1 LRSTLS
7 SGGEDVQWS
16 KQKEYIMAEAH
27 EVPEYI
33 PGDHVEL
40 HLYLQHKHNV
50 VAVEAGFAHE
60 SSSDISFTRRS
71 EPELESQ
78 EGNEKVSVVHF
89 APVRVSPNSP
99 LGEYRCTYVFV
110 YYPTSE
116 GQPQR
121 GANLSVPQGLRFR
134 IVEEPTDPPE
144 VSDWSWVG
152 PNTMTSAETHTDN
165 DASVAEEAVESKSE
179 VKATP
184 AATRK
189 AKELGADL
197 SMVEGTGSG
206 GRITVQDVESA
217 AEEQEEEQEQEE
229 E

>member
-1 LRSTLS
+1 
-7 SGGEDVQWS
+7 
-16 KQKEYIMAEAH
+16 MAEAH

-40 HLYLQHKHNV
+40 RLYLRHKHNV

-60 SSSDISFTRRS
+60 TSSDVSFTRRAA
-71 EPELESQ
+71 PELESH
-78 EGNEKVSVVHF
+78 EGDEKVSAVRF

-99 LGEYRCTYVFV
+99 LGEYRCTYVFA

-144 VSDWSWVG
+144 VSDWSWVEQ
-152 PNTMTSAETHTDN
+152 NTITSAETPTDN

-189 AKELGADL
+189 AKELGVDL
-197 SMVEGTGSG
+197 SMVEGTGSD
-206 GRITVQDVESA
+206 GRITVQDVESSA
-217 AEEQEEEQEQEE
+217 EQEEE
-229 E
+229 

>member
-1 LRSTLS
+1 
-7 SGGEDVQWS
+7 
-16 KQKEYIMAEAH
+16 MAEAY

-40 HLYLQHKHNV
+40 HLYLRHKHNV

-60 SSSDISFTRRS
+60 SNSNVSFTRRNA
-71 EPELESQ
+71 PELERH
-78 EGNEKVSVVHF
+78 EGDEKVSVVRF
-89 APVRVSPNSP
+89 APMRVSPDSP
-99 LGEYRCTYVFV
+99 LGEYRCIYVLA

-121 GANLSVPQGLRFR
+121 GANLSVPHGLRFR
-134 IVEEPTDPPE
+134 IVEEPANPPQ
-144 VSDWSWVG
+144 VSDWSWVEQ
-152 PNTMTSAETHTDN
+152 NSTRTARSSADN
-165 DASVAEEAVESKSE
+165 DESAAEEGVETEGE

-189 AKELGADL
+189 AKELRTDL
-197 SMVEGTGSG
+197 SKVEGTGSG
-206 GRITVQDVESA
+206 GRITVRDVENA
-217 AEEQEEEQEQEE
+217 AEQQEEEEEAKEE

>member
-1 LRSTLS
+1 
-7 SGGEDVQWS
+7 
-16 KQKEYIMAEAH
+16 MAEAH

-40 HLYLQHKHNV
+40 HLYLRHKHNV

-60 SSSDISFTRRS
+60 SSSDISFTRRNA
-71 EPELESQ
+71 PELESH
-78 EGNEKVSVVHF
+78 EGDEKVSVVRF
-89 APVRVSPNSP
+89 APMRVSPDSP
-99 LGEYRCTYVFV
+99 LGEYRCTYVLA

-134 IVEEPTDPPE
+134 IVEEPTDPPG
-144 VSDWSWVG
+144 VSGWSWVEQ
-152 PNTMTSAETHTDN
+152 NTVTSAGTHTDN
-165 DASVAEEAVESKSE
+165 DASVAEEAAESTSE

-189 AKELGADL
+189 AKELGVDL

-217 AEEQEEEQEQEE
+217 AEQ
-229 E
+229 

>member
-1 LRSTLS
+1 
-7 SGGEDVQWS
+7 
-16 KQKEYIMAEAH
+16 MAEAH

-40 HLYLQHKHNV
+40 YLYLRHKHNV

-60 SSSDISFTRRS
+60 SSSEISFTRRS
-71 EPELESQ
+71 APELERH
-78 EGNEKVSVVHF
+78 EGDEKVSVVRF
-89 APVRVSPNSP
+89 APMRVSPDSP
-99 LGEYRCTYVFV
+99 LGEYRCTYVV
-110 YYPTSE
+110 AYYPTSE

-144 VSDWSWVG
+144 VSDWSWVEQN
-152 PNTMTSAETHTDN
+152 PTTSAVTHTDN
-165 DASVAEEAVESKSE
+165 DVSVAEEAEESTGE

-189 AKELGADL
+189 AKELGVDL
-197 SMVEGTGSG
+197 STVEGTGSG
-206 GRITVQDVESA
+206 GRITVPNVESA
-217 AEEQEEEQEQEE
+217 AEQQEE
-229 E
+229 

>member
-1 LRSTLS
+1 
-7 SGGEDVQWS
+7 
-16 KQKEYIMAEAH
+16 MAEAH

-40 HLYLQHKHNV
+40 RLYLRHKHNV

-60 SSSDISFTRRS
+60 TTSDISFTRS
-71 EPELESQ
+71 NAPELQ
-78 EGNEKVSVVHF
+78 RHEGEEKVSVVRF
-89 APVRVSPNSP
+89 APMRVSPDSP
-99 LGEYRCTYVFV
+99 LGEYRCTYVIA

-144 VSDWSWVG
+144 VSDWSWVE
-152 PNTMTSAETHTDN
+152 PNSMTSAETHTDN
-165 DASVAEEAVESKSE
+165 EVSVTEEDVESKSE
-179 VKATP
+179 VKATL

-189 AKELGADL
+189 AKELGTDV
-197 SMVEGTGSG
+197 SMIEGTGSG
-206 GRITVQDVESA
+206 GRITVKDVEIA
-217 AEEQEEEQEQEE
+217 AEQQEE
-229 E
+229 

>member
-1 LRSTLS
+1 
-7 SGGEDVQWS
+7 
-16 KQKEYIMAEAH
+16 MADAH
-27 EVPEYI
+27 EIPDYI

-40 HLYLQHKHNV
+40 RLYLRHKHNV

-60 SSSDISFTRRS
+60 TSSDISFTRRNA
-71 EPELESQ
+71 PELERY
-78 EGNEKVSVVHF
+78 EGDEKASVVRF
-89 APVRVSPNSP
+89 APMRVSPDSP
-99 LGEYRCTYVFV
+99 LGEYRCTYVLA

-144 VSDWSWVG
+144 VSDWNWVEEK
-152 PNTMTSAETHTDN
+152 PITSAGTQTDN
-165 DASVAEEAVESKSE
+165 GVSVAEESLESMSE

-184 AATRK
+184 PAPRK

-206 GRITVQDVESA
+206 GRITVQDV
-217 AEEQEEEQEQEE
+217 
-229 E
+229 

>member
-1 LRSTLS
+1 
-7 SGGEDVQWS
+7 
-16 KQKEYIMAEAH
+16 MAEAH
-27 EVPEYI
+27 EVPQYI

-40 HLYLQHKHNV
+40 RLYLRHKHNL

-60 SSSDISFTRRS
+60 SSSDISFTRRNA
-71 EPELESQ
+71 PELEKY
-78 EGNEKVSVVHF
+78 EGDEKVSVVRF
-89 APVRVSPNSP
+89 APMRVSSDSP
-99 LGEYRCTYVFV
+99 LGEYRCTYVV
-110 YYPTSE
+110 AYYPTSE

-144 VSDWSWVG
+144 VSDWSWVEQN
-152 PNTMTSAETHTDN
+152 PATSAETHTDN
-165 DASVAEEAVESKSE
+165 DANVAEGAVEPKRE

-197 SMVEGTGSG
+197 STIEGTGSG
-206 GRITVQDVESA
+206 GRITVQDVERA
-217 AEEQEEEQEQEE
+217 VEQQKEEE
-229 E
+229 

>member
-1 LRSTLS
+1 
-7 SGGEDVQWS
+7 
-16 KQKEYIMAEAH
+16 MAEAY

-33 PGDHVEL
+33 PGDYVEL
-40 HLYLQHKHNV
+40 YLYLRHKHNV
-50 VAVEAGFAHE
+50 VAVEAGFAHQT
-60 SSSDISFTRRS
+60 SSDISFTRRN
-71 EPELESQ
+71 EPELERH
-78 EGNEKVSVVHF
+78 EGAEKVSVVHF

-99 LGEYRCTYVFV
+99 LGEYRCTYVIA

-121 GANLSVPQGLRFR
+121 GANLSVPQGLRFK

-144 VSDWSWVG
+144 VSDWSWVE

-165 DASVAEEAVESKSE
+165 DVSVSEEAKESKNE

-189 AKELGADL
+189 AKELGTDL
-197 SMVEGTGSG
+197 STVKGTGSG

-217 AEEQEEEQEQEE
+217 AEQEE
-229 E
+229 

>member
-1 LRSTLS
+1 M
-7 SGGEDVQWS
+7 D
-16 KQKEYIMAEAH
+16 EAQ

-60 SSSDISFTRRS
+60 SSSEISFTRRNA
-71 EPELESQ
+71 PELERH
-78 EGNEKVSVVHF
+78 EGDEKVSVVRF
-89 APVRVSPNSP
+89 APMRVSPDSP
-99 LGEYRCTYVFV
+99 LGEYRCTYVLA

-144 VSDWSWVG
+144 VSDWSWVEEN
-152 PNTMTSAETHTDN
+152 PMTSAGTHTDN
-165 DASVAEEAVESKSE
+165 DVSVAEEAVESTSE

-189 AKELGADL
+189 AKELEVDL
-197 SMVEGTGSG
+197 SMIEGTGAG

-217 AEEQEEEQEQEE
+217 AEQQEE
-229 E
+229 

>member
-1 LRSTLS
+1 
-7 SGGEDVQWS
+7 
-16 KQKEYIMAEAH
+16 MAEAH

-40 HLYLQHKHNV
+40 RLYLRHKHNV

-60 SSSDISFTRRS
+60 SSSEISFTRRNA
-71 EPELESQ
+71 PELESY
-78 EGNEKVSVVHF
+78 EGDEKVSVVRF
-89 APVRVSPNSP
+89 APMRVSPDSP
-99 LGEYRCTYVFV
+99 LGEYRCTYVFA

-144 VSDWSWVG
+144 VSDWSWSE
-152 PNTMTSAETHTDN
+152 PDPMTSAEKHTDN
-165 DASVAEEAVESKSE
+165 DVSVAEEAGESTSE

-189 AKELGADL
+189 AKELGVDL

-206 GRITVQDVESA
+206 GRITVKDVENA
-217 AEEQEEEQEQEE
+217 AEQQEEEEE
-229 E
+229 EEEEEEAE

>member
-1 LRSTLS
+1 
-7 SGGEDVQWS
+7 
-16 KQKEYIMAEAH
+16 MAEAH

-60 SSSDISFTRRS
+60 SSSEISFTRRNA
-71 EPELESQ
+71 PELERH
-78 EGNEKVSVVHF
+78 EGDEKVSVVRF
-89 APVRVSPNSP
+89 APMRVSPDSP
-99 LGEYRCTYVFV
+99 LGEYRCTYVLA

-144 VSDWSWVG
+144 VADWSWVEQN
-152 PNTMTSAETHTDN
+152 PMTSAGMHTDN
-165 DASVAEEAVESKSE
+165 DVSVAEEAVESTSE

-189 AKELGADL
+189 AKELEVDL
-197 SMVEGTGSG
+197 SMIEGTGAG

-217 AEEQEEEQEQEE
+217 AEQQEE
-229 E
+229 

>member
-1 LRSTLS
+1 
-7 SGGEDVQWS
+7 
-16 KQKEYIMAEAH
+16 MAEAQ

-40 HLYLQHKHNV
+40 HLYLWHKHNV

-60 SSSDISFTRRS
+60 SSSEISFTRRS
-71 EPELESQ
+71 APELESH
-78 EGNEKVSVVHF
+78 EGDEKASVVRF
-89 APVRVSPNSP
+89 APMRVSPDSP
-99 LGEYRCTYVFV
+99 LGEYRCTYVLA

-121 GANLSVPQGLRFR
+121 GANLNVPEGLRFR
-134 IVEEPTDPPE
+134 IVEEPADPPK
-144 VSDWSWVG
+144 VSDWSWVEQN
-152 PNTMTSAETHTDN
+152 PTVSAGTHADN
-165 DASVAEEAVESKSE
+165 DVSLAEETVESTTE

-206 GRITVQDVESA
+206 GRITVKDVENA
-217 AEEQEEEQEQEE
+217 AEQQEE
-229 E
+229 